1 MISRICLGTVQFGQ
15 DYGVSNNTGKTPK
28 KEVFQIL
35 DYCANKGIQW
45 LDTAEDYGESQKI
58 IGEYLRRNPN
68 TFKIQTKI
76 GNNTTYETLA
86 NNFHKT
92 LEELHI
98 DTLDSYLF
106 HSYEKFKNQPH
117 LVNDVVKLKT
127 NKQIKSVGVSI
138 YNNEEVLDP
147 ELLTFSDEVQMPF
160 NILDNFKRRK
170 KTFYLLRTNSIKIQI
185 RSIFLQGAL
194 LISSNRLPSHLE
206 KLKKTIQKIEK
217 IAIEHNTTKQELAIC
232 YAFSN
237 SFPHKI
243 LIGIES
249 LEQLKNNLRIVESSF
264 DKCNHLIEKLHNI
277 EVDESSLLNPSLWKT
292 GQ

>member
-1 MISRICLGTVQFGQ
+1 MGTVQFGK
-15 DYGVSNNTGKTPK
+15 DYGISNTTGKTPK

-58 IGEYLRRNPN
+58 IGEYLRTNPN
-68 TFKIQTKI
+68 TFKVQTKI
-76 GNNTTYETLA
+76 SSGATHETLV

-106 HSYEKFKNQPH
+106 HSYENFKTQSH
-117 LVNDVVKLKT
+117 LVDDVVKLKT

-138 YNNEEVLDP
+138 YNNEEALDP
-147 ELLTFSDEVQMPF
+147 ELLIFSDEVQMPF
-160 NILDNFKRRK
+160 NILDNLKRRK
-170 KTFYLLRTNSIKIQI
+170 KIISLLDKNSIKIQI

-194 LISSNRLPSHLE
+194 LISSNRLPPHLE
-206 KLKKTIQKIEK
+206 KLKESMQKIEQ
-217 IAIEHNTTKQELAIC
+217 IARDHNTTKHELAIC
-232 YAFSN
+232 YALSN

-249 LEQLKNNLRIVESSF
+249 LEQLINNLRIVENSF
-264 DKCNHLIEKLHNI
+264 DKCNHLVEKIHNI
-277 EVDESSLLNPSLWKT
+277 EVDETSLLNPSLWKT